1 MRGFL
6 IRTGIT
12 ALGLWIAQALVPSIT
27 FAGVGTLVAASFL
40 LGIVNAIV
48 RPILIILT
56 LPITLLTLGLFLWV
70 INAGM
75 LALVSVLL
83 SGFQLG
89 GFWPALFGSF
99 IVAAT
104 SWIAS
109 WYVGPSGQIEV
120 MVVRRDRHRL
130 R

>member
-12 ALGLWIAQALVPSIT
+12 AFGLWIAQALVPSIT
-27 FAGVGTLVAASFL
+27 FASGWTLLGAAFL
-40 LGIVNAIV
+40 LGIANAVV
-48 RPILIILT
+48 RPILVVLT
-56 LPITLLTLGLFLWV
+56 LPITILTLGLFLWV

-75 LALVSVLL
+75 FALVSALL
-83 SGFQLG
+83 SGFHVG

-109 WYVGPSGQIEV
+109 WYVGPRGQIDV
-120 MVVRRDRHRL
+120 MVVRRDSRIL